1 MQGLLEDDLWKSLWS
16 HCYAL
21 PPYSEGGKVDV
32 LATTKGKS
40 IVDSYLCYLAW
51 HLSPLCTGPF
61 KQTLAVRRHHNVSFL
76 CHQSRLA
83 FILIYI
89 VVDHYQHVHT
99 DTVGQ

>member
-51 HLSPLCTGPF
+51 HLSPVSTEPYERTIATDF
-61 KQTLAVRRHHNVSFL
+61 SFAEKKQKRKQKKAS
-76 CHQSRLA
+76 
-83 FILIYI
+83 
-89 VVDHYQHVHT
+89 
-99 DTVGQ
+99 